1 MGESLGFP
9 EPRFVRANG
18 LRLAVYEQ
26 GAGVPVVFSHGFPE
40 LAYSWRH
47 QLPALAAAGFR
58 AIALDQ
64 RGYGASDRPEAVEA
78 YDIARLTG
86 DLVGLLDALGLE
98 RAVFCGHDWGG
109 MVIWSLGQLHPS
121 RVLGLIGVNT
131 PFMPRSPKP
140 PIALLTEMMGPE
152 HYIVHFQKQGDAD
165 ARLAKDV
172 RRVFEV
178 IMRRGIKLAD
188 LDLSRGIQNLAA
200 AVEEGR
206 MLGQPLLS
214 DAELDV
220 FVRAFERSG
229 FTGGIN
235 WYRNMDRNWRLTEH
249 VPQTLQVPSLMV
261 MAEDD
266 FALPP
271 ALAEGMEA
279 RVAPLEKVL
288 IRDCGHWT
296 QQERPAELNRILV
309 DWLRRQFGERPG
321 SR

>member
-1 MGESLGFP
+1 MGESLAFP

-18 LRLAVYEQ
+18 IRLAVYEQ
-26 GAGVPVVFSHGFPE
+26 GRGIPVVFSHGFPE

-78 YDIARLTG
+78 YDIAQLTG
-86 DLVGLLDALGLE
+86 DLVGLLDALELE

-109 MVIWSLGQLHPS
+109 MVIWSMGQLHPS
-121 RVLGLIGVNT
+121 RVLGLVGVNT
-131 PFMPRSPKP
+131 PFMARSPLP
-140 PIALLTEMMGPE
+140 PLQILEQTMGPE
-152 HYIVHFQKQGDAD
+152 HYIVHFQKRGDAD
-165 ARLAKDV
+165 ARLAKDL
-172 RRVFEV
+172 RRVFTV
-178 IMRRGIKLAD
+178 VMRCGIKLAD
-188 LDLSRGIQNLAA
+188 IDVSAGIRNLAT

-206 MLGQPLLS
+206 MLGRPLLNDS
-214 DAELDV
+214 ELDV
-220 FVRAFERSG
+220 FVRAFERTG

-235 WYRNMDRNWRLTEH
+235 WYRNIDRNWRLTENA
-249 VPQTLQVPSLMV
+249 PQTIDAPSLMV

-279 RVAPLEKVL
+279 RVPKLEKVL
-288 IRDCGHWT
+288 LRDCGHWT
-296 QQERPAELNRILV
+296 QQEKPEELNRILI
-309 DWLRRQFGERPG
+309 DWLRRTY
-321 SR
+321 

>member
-1 MGESLGFP
+1 MGESPFP
-9 EPRFVRANG
+9 QPRFVRANG

-26 GAGVPVVFSHGFPE
+26 GRGIPVVFSHGFPE

-78 YDIARLTG
+78 YDIAQLTG
-86 DLVGLLDALGLE
+86 DLVGVLDALELE

-109 MVIWSLGQLHPS
+109 MVIWSMGQLHPS
-121 RVLGLIGVNT
+121 RVQGLIGVNT
-131 PFMPRSPKP
+131 PFMARP
-140 PIALLTEMMGPE
+140 PLPPVQLLTQTMGPD
-152 HYIVHFQKQGDAD
+152 HYIVHFQKRGDAD
-165 ARLAKDV
+165 SRLAKDV
-172 RRVFEV
+172 RRVFTV
-178 IMRRGIKLAD
+178 LMRRGIKLAD
-188 LDLSRGIQNLAA
+188 IDLSAGIRNLAA

-214 DAELDV
+214 AAELDV
-220 FVRAFERSG
+220 FVRAFERTG
-229 FTGGIN
+229 FSGGIN
-235 WYRNMDRNWRLTEH
+235 WYRNIDRNWRLTENA
-249 VPQTLQVPSLMV
+249 PQTLNAPSLMV

-279 RVAPLEKVL
+279 RVPKLEKVL
-288 IRDCGHWT
+288 VRDCGHWT
-296 QQERPAELNRILV
+296 QQEKPEELNRILI
-309 DWLRRQFGERPG
+309 DWLRRTFA
-321 SR
+321 

>member
-1 MGESLGFP
+1 MSSPAFP

-26 GAGVPVVFSHGFPE
+26 GQGLPVVFSHGFPE

-78 YDIARLTG
+78 YDIAQLTG

-109 MVIWSLGQLHPS
+109 MVIWSMGQLHPE

-131 PFMPRSPKP
+131 PFMPRP
-140 PIALLTEMMGPE
+140 PIPPVEMLRAAMGPD
-152 HYIVHFQKQGDAD
+152 HYIVHFQTPNDAD
-165 ARLAKDV
+165 QRLAKDV

-178 IMRRGIKLAD
+178 LMRRGIKPSEVD
-188 LDLSRGIQNLAA
+188 LTGGIRNLATM
-200 AVEEGR
+200 VEEGR
-206 MLGQPLLS
+206 VLGQPLLS

-220 FVRAFERSG
+220 FVRAFERTG
-229 FTGGIN
+229 FSGGIH
-235 WYRNMDRNWRLTEH
+235 WYRNLDRNWRLTADA
-249 VPQTLQVPSLMV
+249 PQVLTAPSLMV
-261 MAEDD
+261 TSEHD

-271 ALAEGMEA
+271 ALADGMEA
-279 RVAPLEKVL
+279 RVPNLEKVM
-288 IRDCGHWT
+288 IANCGHWT
-296 QQERPAELNRILV
+296 QQEHPAELNRILI
-309 DWLRRQFGERPG
+309 DWLRKTF
-321 SR
+321 